1 MENKQMTAD
10 MIKGIRMEFMADKR
24 LLGRLKTLRKHYQEK
39 RDRTVEQRRERIK
52 QLLGD
57 YPTERDAQEAYGYD
71 IISEEEYS
79 EILVAIKKGQQEVD
93 AESEESIIITWLDI
107 RFSAD
112 YCTQRR
118 NNHGKTGETIP
129 AAGILRGARCGTRDN
144 HIYPD
149 DQIHVPEQI
158 QKSENLQPPV
168 CG

>member
-1 MENKQMTAD
+1 MTKKEQSD
-10 MIKGIRMEFMADKR
+10 LDLELRADKR

-93 AESEESIIITWLDI
+93 AESEESIIITWLDMWI
-107 RFSAD
+107 HALDHDINELTYQIMTPEEKAAHDKSVQD
-112 YCTQRR
+112 WKDHIEELKKK
-118 NNHGKTGETIP
+118 HG
-129 AAGILRGARCGTRDN
+129 R
-144 HIYPD
+144 
-149 DQIHVPEQI
+149 
-158 QKSENLQPPV
+158 
-168 CG
+168 

>member
-1 MENKQMTAD
+1 MTKKEQSD
-10 MIKGIRMEFMADKR
+10 LDLELRADKR

-93 AESEESIIITWLDI
+93 AESEESIIITWLDMWI
-107 RFSAD
+107 HALDHDIHELTYQLMTPEEKAAHDKSVQD
-112 YCTQRR
+112 WKDHIEELKKK
-118 NNHGKTGETIP
+118 HG
-129 AAGILRGARCGTRDN
+129 R
-144 HIYPD
+144 
-149 DQIHVPEQI
+149 
-158 QKSENLQPPV
+158 
-168 CG
+168 

>member
-10 MIKGIRMEFMADKR
+10 MIKGIRMELMADKR
-24 LLGRLKTLRKHYQEK
+24 LYGRLKTLRKHYQEK

-93 AESEESIIITWLDI
+93 AESEESIIITWLDMWI
-107 RFSAD
+107 HALDHDINELTYQIMTPEEKASHDKSVQEWKDHVEELRKK
-112 YCTQRR
+112 
-118 NNHGKTGETIP
+118 HG
-129 AAGILRGARCGTRDN
+129 R
-144 HIYPD
+144 
-149 DQIHVPEQI
+149 
-158 QKSENLQPPV
+158 
-168 CG
+168 

>member
-1 MENKQMTAD
+1 MTKKEQSD
-10 MIKGIRMEFMADKR
+10 LDLELRADKR

-93 AESEESIIITWLDI
+93 AESEESIIITWLDMWI
-107 RFSAD
+107 HALDHDIHELTYQLMTPEEKASHD
-112 YCTQRR
+112 KSVQDWKDHIEELKKK
-118 NNHGKTGETIP
+118 HG
-129 AAGILRGARCGTRDN
+129 R
-144 HIYPD
+144 
-149 DQIHVPEQI
+149 
-158 QKSENLQPPV
+158 
-168 CG
+168 